1 MTKAAVP
8 VLTSGQFDIDQFA
21 AAVKQN
27 MDAMTGQARNVQ
39 RFEPLPATAS
49 LADVIE
55 RLNAVVARL
64 Q

>member
-1 MTKAAVP
+1 MSKSAIPA
-8 VLTSGQFDIDQFA
+8 VLTGKPDVDRALSSM
-21 AAVKQN
+21 KQN
-27 MDAMTGQARNVQ
+27 LDEITGQARNAT
-39 RFEPLPATAS
+39 RFEPLPATAT

>member
-1 MTKAAVP
+1 MSKSAIPA
-8 VLTSGQFDIDQFA
+8 VLTGKPDVDRALSSM
-21 AAVKQN
+21 KQN
-27 MDAMTGQARNVQ
+27 LDEITGQSRNST
-39 RFEPLPATAS
+39 RFEPLPATAT

>member
-1 MTKAAVP
+1 MSKSAIPA
-8 VLTSGQFDIDQFA
+8 VLTGKPDVDRALSSI
-21 AAVKQN
+21 KQN
-27 MDAMTGQARNVQ
+27 LDEITGQSRNAT
-39 RFEPLPATAS
+39 RFEPLPSTAT